1 VFERFSEQARQVVV
15 LALDEARSLGHDHI
29 GSEHLLLGLLRLDD
43 DLVELL
49 GDPADMRRRVVEI
62 VGEGASEVG
71 SPGQLP
77 FTSHGRDVIVQAGS
91 RSEGVLVG
99 PAEIVLALLALPP
112 DATAIRALRA
122 HGVSIGDVRDEIA
135 GLRQT
140 ATIEPEGENRGL
152 SLDAQR
158 VLETAARHAE
168 DSPLEPEH
176 LLLALVLVVPD
187 LAARTLGIAD
197 GGIVG
202 ERLAR
207 LLDGPER
214 AHAGAARRDIAV
226 LESALRNAQ
235 QAGKELVTPE
245 DLLLG
250 LLEVAP
256 DVVARATVDLA
267 AMEAT
272 IRSWRV
278 PDEDAS
284 RTLLDRFS
292 RPARDAIA
300 RAVDEARL
308 LDHSYVGTE
317 HLLLALIQDD
327 HGAAGR
333 VLADLRVGLA
343 EARIAVERIVPRGD
357 EAAPPGRLPF
367 TARSKRV
374 LELALRESFRGHQI
388 DTGHMLLG
396 IERDGEGVAVLVLE
410 RLGASRGLIRRSTL
424 AMLGHDPMPTPA
436 PKPTPSTASAFWAAE
451 QEAAALGQRWV
462 GCEHLL
468 LVLIRRGGRVAAAL
482 SELGVQLDPVLWGV
496 IDLGAGGAS
505 QPFRTARLVRTVRV
519 AEELAAAAGR
529 PQANEEDLLI
539 ALVRES
545 VGVARVLL
553 GDAGDEAAVRRALG
567 G

>member
-15 LALDEARSLGHDHI
+15 LAQDEARSLGHDHI
-29 GSEHLLLGLLRLDD
+29 GSEHLLLGLLRHDD
-43 DLVELL
+43 DLADLL
-49 GDPADMRRRVVEI
+49 GDSADARRRVVEI
-62 VGEGASEVG
+62 VGEGESEVG
-71 SPGQLP
+71 SPGQIP
-77 FTSHGRDVIVQAGS
+77 FTRNCRNVLMQAA
-91 RSEGVLVG
+91 SESGGALVG
-99 PAEIVLALLALPP
+99 PLQIALALLSLPGE
-112 DATAIRALRA
+112 ATAIKALRA
-122 HGVSIGDVRDEIA
+122 LGVSVESARAEILGLPQPPPERDS
-135 GLRQT
+135 
-140 ATIEPEGENRGL
+140 ENRGL
-152 SLDAQR
+152 SPDAQR

-168 DSPLEPEH
+168 DGALEPEH
-176 LLLALVLVVPD
+176 LLLALVLEVPD
-187 LAARTLGIAD
+187 LAARTIGVAD

-214 AHAGAARRDIAV
+214 SRAGGGRRDIAV
-226 LESALRNAQ
+226 LEAALRNAQ

-272 IRSWRV
+272 IRSWKV
-278 PDEDAS
+278 PDDHEPRAG
-284 RTLLDRFS
+284 LDRFS

-308 LDHSYVGTE
+308 LDHAYVGTE

-327 HGAAGR
+327 HGVAGR
-333 VLADLRVGLA
+333 VLADLRVGIA

-357 EAAPPGRLPF
+357 EPAPPGSLPF

-374 LELALRESFRGHQI
+374 LELALRESFRGRQI

-396 IERDGEGVAVLVLE
+396 IERESDGVAVIVLE
-410 RLGASRGLIRRSTL
+410 RLGASRGLIRRTTL
-424 AMLGHDPMPTPA
+424 AMLGHDPVATPA
-436 PKPTPSTASAFWAAE
+436 PRPTPSTASAFWAAE
-451 QEAAALGQRWV
+451 QEAAALGQQWV

-468 LVLIRRGGRVAAAL
+468 LALIRRGGRVAAAL

-496 IDLGAGGAS
+496 IDLGTGGAP
-505 QPFRTARLVRTVRV
+505 QPFRTARLVRVVRV
-519 AEELAAAAGR
+519 AEGLAKDAGR
-529 PQANEEDLLI
+529 PQANEEDLLV

-545 VGVARVLL
+545 VGVARELL
-553 GDAGDEAAVRRALG
+553 GDAGDEARLRRALG
-567 G
+567 EG

>member
-91 RSEGVLVG
+91 RGEGVLVG

-158 VLETAARHAE
+158 VLETAAQHAE

-410 RLGASRGLIRRSTL
+410 RLGASRGLVRRSTL

-505 QPFRTARLVRTVRV
+505 QPFRTARLVRTVRA

>member
-15 LALDEARSLGHDHI
+15 LAQDEARSLGHDHI

-49 GDPADMRRRVVEI
+49 GDSADARRRVVEI
-62 VGEGASEVG
+62 VGEGESEIG
-71 SPGQLP
+71 SPGQIP
-77 FTSHGRDVIVQAGS
+77 FS
-91 RSEGVLVG
+91 RNCRNALMEAALESGGAMVG
-99 PAEIVLALLALPP
+99 PLHIALGLLSLPD
-112 DATAIRALRA
+112 DATAVKALRA
-122 HGVSIGDVRDEIA
+122 LGVSVESARAEILGLPQPPPERD
-135 GLRQT
+135 
-140 ATIEPEGENRGL
+140 GENRGL
-152 SLDAQR
+152 SPDAQR

-168 DSPLEPEH
+168 DGALEPEH
-176 LLLALVLVVPD
+176 LLLALVLEVPD
-187 LAARTLGIAD
+187 LAARTIGVAD

-214 AHAGAARRDIAV
+214 TRAGGGRRDIAV
-226 LESALRNAQ
+226 LEAALRNAQ
-235 QAGKELVTPE
+235 QAGKDIVTPVE
-245 DLLLG
+245 LLLG

-272 IRSWRV
+272 IRSWKA
-278 PDEDAS
+278 PDDDEPHAG
-284 RTLLDRFS
+284 LDRFS
-292 RPARDAIA
+292 RPARDVIA
-300 RAVDEARL
+300 RAADEARL
-308 LDHSYVGTE
+308 LDHAYVGTE

-343 EARIAVERIVPRGD
+343 EARIAVERLVPRGD
-357 EAAPPGRLPF
+357 EPAPPGSLPF

-388 DTGHMLLG
+388 DTGHVLLG
-396 IERDGEGVAVLVLE
+396 IERDGDGVAVLVLE
-410 RLGASRGLIRRSTL
+410 RLGASRGLIRRTTL
-424 AMLGHDPMPTPA
+424 AMLGHDPVATPA
-436 PKPTPSTASAFWAAE
+436 PNPTPSTASAYWAAE
-451 QEAAALGQRWV
+451 QEAAALGQQWV

-468 LVLIRRGGRVAAAL
+468 LALIRRGGRVAAAL

-496 IDLGAGGAS
+496 IELGTGGAP
-505 QPFRTARLVRTVRV
+505 QAFRTARLVRVVRV
-519 AEELAAAAGR
+519 AEELAKDAGR

-553 GDAGDEAAVRRALG
+553 GDAADEARLRRALG
-567 G
+567 EG